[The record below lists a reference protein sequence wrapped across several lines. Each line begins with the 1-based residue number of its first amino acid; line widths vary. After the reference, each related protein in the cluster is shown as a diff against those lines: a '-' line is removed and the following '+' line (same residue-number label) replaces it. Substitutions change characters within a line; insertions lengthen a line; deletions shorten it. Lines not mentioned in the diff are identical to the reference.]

1 MTVGELSWPWPP
13 RAAAD
18 PPPLPPGEIHLWLAR
33 LDAPV
38 GAAAMALL
46 APEER
51 TRAAAFR
58 RPALSQ
64 AYLAAHLALRRL
76 LGGYLRRA
84 PAGIGLI
91 RGPAGKPA
99 LRQGPGDAA
108 PGLQFNLSHAG
119 DWALLG
125 FARGRAVGVDLEP
138 LRPDPPLE
146 AASLVFS
153 PVERRLLDAQ
163 DVASRGTTFLRL
175 WTRKE
180 ARLKAEGQGFSRD
193 PTRLCTLSEQGWWID
208 TPKGPPDH
216 LLAVAASARP
226 ARCLGHILS
235 EQIEI

>member
-1 MTVGELSWPWPP
+1 MMAGDPSWPWPS
-13 RAAAD
+13 RGAAS

-38 GAAAMALL
+38 GASAMALL

-51 TRAAAFR
+51 ARAATFR

-84 PAGIGLI
+84 PADIGLI

-99 LRQGPGDAA
+99 LRHEPEEAA
-108 PGLQFNLSHAG
+108 GGLQFNLSHAG

-125 FARGRAVGVDLEP
+125 FAHGRAVGVDLEP

-153 PVERRLLDAQ
+153 PAERRLLDTQA
-163 DVASRGTTFLRL
+163 AALRGAAFLRL

-193 PTRLCTLSEQGWWID
+193 PTRLCTLSEQAWWIE
-208 TPKGPPDH
+208 TPEGPPDH
-216 LLAVAASARP
+216 LLAVAAPGGP
-226 ARCLGHILS
+226 AHCRSHILS
-235 EQIEI
+235 EQVEI